1 MRKRA
6 RENAQRLEHR
16 ETAGSG
22 ELSGTARVQQGTW
35 VFSLSVALNQ
45 KKKERERELSK
56 TRRHFYEDFC
66 LGLQSYEE
74 LNT

>member
-16 ETAGSG
+16 ETAGPG
-22 ELSGTARVQQGTW
+22 ELSGTAGVQQGIW

-45 KKKERERELSK
+45 KKKRERERVK
-56 TRRHFYEDFC
+56 QD
-66 LGLQSYEE
+66 
-74 LNT
+74 